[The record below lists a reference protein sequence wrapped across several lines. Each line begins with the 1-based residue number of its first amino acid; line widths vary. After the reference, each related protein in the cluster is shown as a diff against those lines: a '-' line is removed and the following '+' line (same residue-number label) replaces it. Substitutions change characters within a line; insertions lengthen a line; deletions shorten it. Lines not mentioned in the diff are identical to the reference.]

1 MGVTNI
7 PIDAPLLKSAGS
19 MPFPAAAV
27 RFANGCLLC
36 TGSFVTER

>member
-7 PIDAPLLKSAGS
+7 PIDAAPLKSAGS
-19 MPFPAAAV
+19 IPFSAADV

-36 TGSFVTER
+36 MGSVVTER